1 MGNENF
7 FFAEKELCNGRM
19 NDRLVD
25 RARARREPRGW
36 AAARPALQSEES
48 VVVRRGVAARVTQQ
62 RARNEDALEAMSAV
76 AGGAEHLRGL
86 TDEQAQPPASAADPR
101 APRPPMRATRPWPRA
116 S

>member
-25 RARARREPRGW
+25 RARARREPRSW

-48 VVVRRGVAARVTQQ
+48 VVVRRGVVARVTQQ
-62 RARNEDALEAMSAV
+62 RARNEDAREAMSAV
-76 AGGAEHLRGL
+76 AGGTEHLCGL

-101 APRPPMRATRPWPRA
+101 APRPPTRATRPWPHA